1 MNKLLLALG
10 VSALSPLALAKPVI
24 TTSIKPVSMVVAAI
38 AGDKAD
44 IQQIVSSTASPHDFA
59 MRPSDLKKIL
69 EADTVVWVGESL
81 ERFLEKPLENAGKE
95 ESSIEWLALQGMALH
110 NFADDH
116 GGHDDHDDD
125 HHEHEGHGHD
135 DHDDHHE
142 HEGHGHDDHDDHHEH
157 EGHGHDDHDDHHE
170 HEGHGHDDHHEH
182 EGHEGH
188 HHDGVDPH
196 VWLSPDN
203 VRVLAKA
210 VTARLVSL
218 DAANAEYYKGN
229 LASFEKGLSA
239 KDAEIR
245 KALNKVNTVPYIVF
259 HDGYSYFE
267 QHYGLS
273 HAGEITVSPERK
285 PGAKKVAEIR
295 REIEE
300 HNIQCVFSEP
310 QFSPAIVKTLLEG
323 SDVKTAPLDPLGE
336 NVKMGQNAYFSFL
349 DSLSGQFLNCLG

>member
-1 MNKLLLALG
+1 MNKLLFALG

-24 TTSIKPVSMVVAAI
+24 VTSIKPVSMIVAAI
-38 AGDKAD
+38 AGDKAE

-59 MRPSDLKKIL
+59 MRPSDLKKIIN
-69 EADTVVWVGESL
+69 ADTVVWVGESL

-95 ESSIEWLALQGMALH
+95 ESSIEWLALDGMALH
-110 NFADDH
+110 NFAKEH
-116 GGHDDHDDD
+116 HHDEDEAEEDHDHD
-125 HHEHEGHGHD
+125 HEAHGDHEEHG
-135 DHDDHHE
+135 DHD
-142 HEGHGHDDHDDHHEH
+142 
-157 EGHGHDDHDDHHE
+157 
-170 HEGHGHDDHHEH
+170 EH

-203 VRVLAKA
+203 ARVLAKA

-218 DAANAEYYKGN
+218 DSANAEYYKDN
-229 LASFEKGLSA
+229 LASFENGLSA

-245 KALNKVNTVPYIVF
+245 NALNKVNKVPYIVF

-295 REIEE
+295 HEIQE
-300 HNIQCVFSEP
+300 NKVQCVFSEP

-323 SDVKTAPLDPLGE
+323 SDVKTAPLDPLGSK
-336 NVKMGQNAYFSFL
+336 VKMGTNAYFSFL
-349 DSLSGQFLNCLG
+349 DSLSGQFLSCLG

>member
-1 MNKLLLALG
+1 MNKLILALG

-24 TTSIKPVSMVVAAI
+24 VTSIKPVSMVVAAI

-44 IQQIVSSTASPHDFA
+44 IEQIVSSTASPHDFA
-59 MRPSDLKKIL
+59 MRPSDLKKIIN
-69 EADTVVWVGESL
+69 ADTVVWVGESL

-95 ESSIEWLALQGMALH
+95 ESSIEWLALDGMALH
-110 NFADDH
+110 NFAKEHHHDEDEEDH
-116 GGHDDHDDD
+116 DHEGHDDHD
-125 HHEHEGHGHD
+125 HEGH
-135 DHDDHHE
+135 DHHVADGN
-142 HEGHGHDDHDDHHEH
+142 HE
-157 EGHGHDDHDDHHE
+157 
-170 HEGHGHDDHHEH
+170 EH

-203 VRVLAKA
+203 VKVLAKA

-218 DAANAEYYKGN
+218 DSANAGYYQDN
-229 LASFEKGLSA
+229 LAAFEKGLSA

-245 KALNKVNTVPYIVF
+245 KALNKVSKVPYIVF

-295 REIEE
+295 HEIQE
-300 HNIQCVFSEP
+300 NKVQCVFSEP

-323 SDVKTAPLDPLGE
+323 SDVKTAPLDPLGSK
-336 NVKMGQNAYFSFL
+336 VKMGTNAYFSFL
-349 DSLSGQFLNCLG
+349 DNLSGQFLSCLG

>member
-1 MNKLLLALG
+1 
-10 VSALSPLALAKPVI
+10 
-24 TTSIKPVSMVVAAI
+24 
-38 AGDKAD
+38 
-44 IQQIVSSTASPHDFA
+44 
-59 MRPSDLKKIL
+59 
-69 EADTVVWVGESL
+69 
-81 ERFLEKPLENAGKE
+81 
-95 ESSIEWLALQGMALH
+95 MALH
-110 NFADDH
+110 NFAKEH
-116 GGHDDHDDD
+116 HHDEDEAEEDHD
-125 HHEHEGHGHD
+125 HEHEHEAHGDHEEHD
-135 DHDDHHE
+135 E
-142 HEGHGHDDHDDHHEH
+142 HEAHD
-157 EGHGHDDHDDHHE
+157 
-170 HEGHGHDDHHEH
+170 EH

-203 VRVLAKA
+203 ARVLAKA

-218 DAANAEYYKGN
+218 DSANAEYYKDN

-245 KALNKVNTVPYIVF
+245 NALNKVNKVPYIVF

-295 REIEE
+295 HEIQE
-300 HNIQCVFSEP
+300 NKVQCVFSEP

-323 SDVKTAPLDPLGE
+323 SDVKTAPLDPLGSK
-336 NVKMGQNAYFSFL
+336 VKMGTNAYFSFL
-349 DSLSGQFLNCLG
+349 DSLSGQFLSCLG

>member
-1 MNKLLLALG
+1 MG
-10 VSALSPLALAKPVI
+10 VSALTPLALAKPVI
-24 TTSIKPVSMVVAAI
+24 VTSIKPVSMVVAAI
-38 AGDKAD
+38 AGDKAE

-59 MRPSDLKKIL
+59 MRPSDLKKIIN
-69 EADTVVWVGESL
+69 ADTVVWVGESL

-95 ESSIEWLALQGMALH
+95 ESSIEWLALDGMALH
-110 NFADDH
+110 NFAKEHHHDEDEAEEV
-116 GGHDDHDDD
+116 HDDHEAHGD
-125 HHEHEGHGHD
+125 HEHGDHEEHG
-135 DHDDHHE
+135 DHDE
-142 HEGHGHDDHDDHHEH
+142 
-157 EGHGHDDHDDHHE
+157 
-170 HEGHGHDDHHEH
+170 
-182 EGHEGH
+182 HEGH

-203 VRVLAKA
+203 ARILAKA

-218 DAANAEYYKGN
+218 DSLNAEYYKGN

-245 KALNKVNTVPYIVF
+245 NALNKVNKVPYIVF

-295 REIEE
+295 HEIQE
-300 HNIQCVFSEP
+300 NKVQCVFSEP

-323 SDVKTAPLDPLGE
+323 SDVKTAPLDPLGSK
-336 NVKMGQNAYFSFL
+336 VKMGTNAYFSFL
-349 DSLSGQFLNCLG
+349 DSLSGQFLSCLG

>member
-1 MNKLLLALG
+1 MNKLILALG

-24 TTSIKPVSMVVAAI
+24 VTSIKPVSMVVAAI

-44 IQQIVSSTASPHDFA
+44 IEQIVSSTASPHDFA
-59 MRPSDLKKIL
+59 MRPSDLKKIIN
-69 EADTVVWVGESL
+69 ADTVVWVGESL

-95 ESSIEWLALQGMALH
+95 ESSIEWLALDGMALH
-110 NFADDH
+110 NFAKEHHHDEDEEDH
-116 GGHDDHDDD
+116 DHEGHDDHDHD
-125 HHEHEGHGHD
+125 HDHDHEGH
-135 DHDDHHE
+135 DHHVADGN
-142 HEGHGHDDHDDHHEH
+142 HE
-157 EGHGHDDHDDHHE
+157 
-170 HEGHGHDDHHEH
+170 EH

-203 VRVLAKA
+203 VKVLAKA

-218 DAANAEYYKGN
+218 DSANAGYYQDN
-229 LASFEKGLSA
+229 LAAFEKGLSA

-245 KALNKVNTVPYIVF
+245 KALNKVSKVPYIVF

-295 REIEE
+295 HEIQE
-300 HNIQCVFSEP
+300 NKVQCVFSEP

-323 SDVKTAPLDPLGE
+323 SDVKTAPLDPLGSK
-336 NVKMGQNAYFSFL
+336 VKMGTNAYFSFL
-349 DSLSGQFLNCLG
+349 DNLSGQFLSCLG

>member
-10 VSALSPLALAKPVI
+10 VSALSPLAFAKPVI
-24 TTSIKPVSMVVAAI
+24 VTSIKPVSMVVAAI
-38 AGDKAD
+38 AGDKAE

-59 MRPSDLKKIL
+59 LRPSDLRKIVN
-69 EADTVVWVGESL
+69 ADTVVWVGESL

-95 ESSIEWLALQGMALH
+95 DSSIEWLALDGMALH
-110 NFADDH
+110 NFAKEHHHDEDEAEDDH
-116 GGHDDHDDD
+116 HHDHEAHDD
-125 HHEHEGHGHD
+125 HEHEGHG
-135 DHDDHHE
+135 DHDE
-142 HEGHGHDDHDDHHEH
+142 HEEHD
-157 EGHGHDDHDDHHE
+157 
-170 HEGHGHDDHHEH
+170 EH

-203 VRVLAKA
+203 AKVLAKA

-218 DAANAEYYKGN
+218 DSANAEYYKGN
-229 LASFEKGLSA
+229 LASFEKGLTA

-245 KALNKVNTVPYIVF
+245 KALNKVNKVPYIVF

-295 REIEE
+295 HEIQE
-300 HNIQCVFSEP
+300 NKVQCVFSEP

-323 SDVKTAPLDPLGE
+323 SDVKTAPLDPLGGK
-336 NVKMGQNAYFSFL
+336 VKMGSNAYFSFL
-349 DSLSGQFLNCLG
+349 DSLSGQFLSCLG

>member
-10 VSALSPLALAKPVI
+10 VSALTPLALAKPVI
-24 TTSIKPVSMVVAAI
+24 VTSIKPVSMVVAAI
-38 AGDKAD
+38 AGDKAE

-59 MRPSDLKKIL
+59 MRPSDLKKIIN
-69 EADTVVWVGESL
+69 ADTVVWVGESL

-95 ESSIEWLALQGMALH
+95 ESSIEWLALDGMALH
-110 NFADDH
+110 NFAKEHHHDEDEAEEV
-116 GGHDDHDDD
+116 HDDHEAHGD
-125 HHEHEGHGHD
+125 HEHGDHEEHG
-135 DHDDHHE
+135 DHDE
-142 HEGHGHDDHDDHHEH
+142 
-157 EGHGHDDHDDHHE
+157 
-170 HEGHGHDDHHEH
+170 
-182 EGHEGH
+182 HEGH

-203 VRVLAKA
+203 ARILAKA

-218 DAANAEYYKGN
+218 DSLNAEYYKGN

-245 KALNKVNTVPYIVF
+245 NALNKVNKVPYIVF

-295 REIEE
+295 HEIQE
-300 HNIQCVFSEP
+300 NKVQCVFSEP

-323 SDVKTAPLDPLGE
+323 SDVKTAPLDPLGSK
-336 NVKMGQNAYFSFL
+336 VKMGTNAYFSFL
-349 DSLSGQFLNCLG
+349 DSLSGQFLSCLG

>member
-24 TTSIKPVSMVVAAI
+24 VTSIKPVSMVVAAI
-38 AGDKAD
+38 AGDKAE

-59 MRPSDLKKIL
+59 MRPSDLKKIIN
-69 EADTVVWVGESL
+69 ADTVVWVGESL

-95 ESSIEWLALQGMALH
+95 DSSIEWLALDGMALH
-110 NFADDH
+110 NFAKEHHHEDESEEA
-116 GGHDDHDDD
+116 HDDHD
-125 HHEHEGHGHD
+125 HEAHD
-135 DHDDHHE
+135 DHDHEEHGDHDHE
-142 HEGHGHDDHDDHHEH
+142 AHDDHDHEA
-157 EGHGHDDHDDHHE
+157 HGDHD
-170 HEGHGHDDHHEH
+170 EH

-203 VRVLAKA
+203 ARILAKA
-210 VTARLVSL
+210 VTTRLVSL
-218 DAANAEYYKGN
+218 DSANAKYYKDN

-245 KALNKVNTVPYIVF
+245 SALNKVNKVPYIVF

-295 REIEE
+295 HEIQE
-300 HNIQCVFSEP
+300 NKVQCVFSEP

-323 SDVKTAPLDPLGE
+323 SDVKTAPLDPLGSK
-336 NVKMGQNAYFSFL
+336 VKMGTNAYFSFL
-349 DSLSGQFLNCLG
+349 DSLSGQFLSCLG

>member
-1 MNKLLLALG
+1 MNKLLLTLG
-10 VSALSPLALAKPVI
+10 VSALSPLAFAKPVI
-24 TTSIKPVSMVVAAI
+24 VTSIKPVSMVVAAI
-38 AGDKAD
+38 AGDKAE

-59 MRPSDLKKIL
+59 MRPSDLRKIVN
-69 EADTVVWVGESL
+69 ADTVVWVGESL

-95 ESSIEWLALQGMALH
+95 DSSIEWLALDGMALH
-110 NFADDH
+110 NFAKEHHHDEDEAEDDHHDHDHEAHDDHDHEEH
-116 GGHDDHDDD
+116 GGHD
-125 HHEHEGHGHD
+125 
-135 DHDDHHE
+135 
-142 HEGHGHDDHDDHHEH
+142 
-157 EGHGHDDHDDHHE
+157 
-170 HEGHGHDDHHEH
+170 EH

-203 VRVLAKA
+203 AKVLAKA

-218 DAANAEYYKGN
+218 DSANAEYYKGN
-229 LASFEKGLSA
+229 LASFEKGLTA

-245 KALNKVNTVPYIVF
+245 KALNKVNKVPYIVF

-295 REIEE
+295 HEIQE
-300 HNIQCVFSEP
+300 NKVQCVFSEP

-323 SDVKTAPLDPLGE
+323 SDVKTAPLDPLGDK
-336 NVKMGQNAYFSFL
+336 VKMGSNAYFSFL
-349 DSLSGQFLNCLG
+349 DSLSGQFLSCLG

>member
-24 TTSIKPVSMVVAAI
+24 ATSITPVSMIVAAI
-38 AGDKAD
+38 AGDKAE

-59 MRPSDLKKIL
+59 MRPSDLKKIIN
-69 EADTVVWVGESL
+69 ADTVVWVGESL

-95 ESSIEWLALQGMALH
+95 ESSIEWLALDGMALH
-110 NFADDH
+110 NFAKEHHHDEDEAEES
-116 GGHDDHDDD
+116 HDDHD
-125 HHEHEGHGHD
+125 HESHD
-135 DHDDHHE
+135 DHDHE
-142 HEGHGHDDHDDHHEH
+142 EHGDHD
-157 EGHGHDDHDDHHE
+157 
-170 HEGHGHDDHHEH
+170 EH

-203 VRVLAKA
+203 ARVLAKA

-218 DAANAEYYKGN
+218 DSTNAGYYKDN

-245 KALNKVNTVPYIVF
+245 NALNKVNKVPYIVF

-295 REIEE
+295 HEIQE
-300 HNIQCVFSEP
+300 NKVQCVFSEP

-323 SDVKTAPLDPLGE
+323 SDVKTAPLDPLGSK
-336 NVKMGQNAYFSFL
+336 VKMGPNAYFSFL
-349 DSLSGQFLNCLG
+349 DSLSGQFLSCLG

>member
-1 MNKLLLALG
+1 MNKLILALG

-24 TTSIKPVSMVVAAI
+24 VTSIKPVSMVVAAI

-44 IQQIVSSTASPHDFA
+44 IEQIVSSTASPHDFA
-59 MRPSDLKKIL
+59 MRPSDLKKIIN
-69 EADTVVWVGESL
+69 ADTVVWVGESL

-95 ESSIEWLALQGMALH
+95 ESSIEWLALDGMALH
-110 NFADDH
+110 NFAKEHHHDEDEEDH
-116 GGHDDHDDD
+116 DHEGHDDHD
-125 HHEHEGHGHD
+125 HNHEGH
-135 DHDDHHE
+135 DHHVADGN
-142 HEGHGHDDHDDHHEH
+142 HE
-157 EGHGHDDHDDHHE
+157 
-170 HEGHGHDDHHEH
+170 EH

-203 VRVLAKA
+203 VKVLAKA

-218 DAANAEYYKGN
+218 DSANAGYYQDN
-229 LASFEKGLSA
+229 LAAFEKGLSA

-245 KALNKVNTVPYIVF
+245 KALNKVSKVPYIVF

-295 REIEE
+295 HEIQE
-300 HNIQCVFSEP
+300 NKVQCVFSEP

-323 SDVKTAPLDPLGE
+323 SDVKTAPLDPLGSK
-336 NVKMGQNAYFSFL
+336 VKMGTNAYFSFL
-349 DSLSGQFLNCLG
+349 DNLSGQFLSCLG

>member
-24 TTSIKPVSMVVAAI
+24 ATSIKPVSMVVAAI

-69 EADTVVWVGESL
+69 KADTVVWVGESL

-95 ESSIEWLALQGMALH
+95 DSSIEWLALDGMALH
-110 NFADDH
+110 NFAKEHHHDE
-116 GGHDDHDDD
+116 GEAEKSHDDHD
-125 HHEHEGHGHD
+125 HEAHD
-135 DHDDHHE
+135 DHDHE
-142 HEGHGHDDHDDHHEH
+142 EHGDHEG
-157 EGHGHDDHDDHHE
+157 
-170 HEGHGHDDHHEH
+170 H

-203 VRVLAKA
+203 ARVLAKA

-218 DAANAEYYKGN
+218 DSANAEYYKEN

-245 KALNKVNTVPYIVF
+245 KALNKVNKVPYIVF

-295 REIEE
+295 HEIQE
-300 HNIQCVFSEP
+300 HKVQCVFSEP
-310 QFSPAIVKTLLEG
+310 QFSPAIVKTLLDG
-323 SDVKTAPLDPLGE
+323 TDVKTAPLDPLGSK
-336 NVKMGQNAYFSFL
+336 VKMGTNAYFSFL
-349 DSLSGQFLNCLG
+349 DSLSGQFLSCLG

>member
-24 TTSIKPVSMVVAAI
+24 ATSIKPVSMVVAAI

-69 EADTVVWVGESL
+69 AADTVVWVGESL

-95 ESSIEWLALQGMALH
+95 ESSIEWLALDSMALH
-110 NFADDH
+110 NFADEKD
-116 GGHDDHDDD
+116 HDDHDG
-125 HHEHEGHGHD
+125 HEGHEGHD
-135 DHDDHHE
+135 DHDDHD
-142 HEGHGHDDHDDHHEH
+142 HDDHDH
-157 EGHGHDDHDDHHE
+157 EGHD
-170 HEGHGHDDHHEH
+170 
-182 EGHEGH
+182 GHEGH

-203 VRVLAKA
+203 VRVLAQA
-210 VTARLVSL
+210 VTTRIVSL

-245 KALNKVNTVPYIVF
+245 KALNKVNKVPYIVF

-273 HAGEITVSPERK
+273 NVGEITVSPERK
-285 PGAKKVAEIR
+285 PGAKKIAEIR

-300 HNIQCVFSEP
+300 HNVQCVFSEP
-310 QFSPAIVKTLLEG
+310 QFSPAIVKTLLDG
-323 SDVKTAPLDPLGE
+323 TDVKTAPLDPLGSK
-336 NVKMGQNAYFSFL
+336 VKMGSNAYFSFL
-349 DSLSGQFLNCLG
+349 DSLSGQFLSCLG

>member
-24 TTSIKPVSMVVAAI
+24 ATSISPVSMIVAAI
-38 AGDKAD
+38 AGDKAE

-59 MRPSDLKKIL
+59 MRPSDLKKIIN
-69 EADTVVWVGESL
+69 ADTVVWVGESL
-81 ERFLEKPLENAGKE
+81 ESFLEKPLENAGKE
-95 ESSIEWLALQGMALH
+95 ESSIEWLALDGMALH
-110 NFADDH
+110 NFAKEH
-116 GGHDDHDDD
+116 HHDDHD
-125 HHEHEGHGHD
+125 HEAHD
-135 DHDDHHE
+135 DHDHESHEDHDHE
-142 HEGHGHDDHDDHHEH
+142 SHEDHDHVAHDDH
-157 EGHGHDDHDDHHE
+157 
-170 HEGHGHDDHHEH
+170 
-182 EGHEGH
+182 GHEGH

-203 VRVLAKA
+203 ARVLAKA
-210 VTARLVSL
+210 VTARLVLL
-218 DAANAEYYKGN
+218 DSANAEYYKDN
-229 LASFEKGLSA
+229 LASFEKGLSV

-245 KALNKVNTVPYIVF
+245 KAMNKVNKVPYIVF

-295 REIEE
+295 HEIEE
-300 HNIQCVFSEP
+300 HNVQCVFSEP

-323 SDVKTAPLDPLGE
+323 SDVKTAPLDPLGSK
-336 NVKMGQNAYFSFL
+336 VKMGTNAYFSFL
-349 DSLSGQFLNCLG
+349 DSLSGQFLSCLG

>member
-1 MNKLLLALG
+1 MNKLLFALG

-24 TTSIKPVSMVVAAI
+24 VTSIKPVSMIVAAI
-38 AGDKAD
+38 AGDKAE

-59 MRPSDLKKIL
+59 MRPSDLKKIIN
-69 EADTVVWVGESL
+69 ADTVVWVGESL

-95 ESSIEWLALQGMALH
+95 ESSIEWLALDGMALH
-110 NFADDH
+110 NFAKEH
-116 GGHDDHDDD
+116 HHDEDEAEEDHDHEAHGD
-125 HHEHEGHGHD
+125 HEEHG
-135 DHDDHHE
+135 DHD
-142 HEGHGHDDHDDHHEH
+142 
-157 EGHGHDDHDDHHE
+157 
-170 HEGHGHDDHHEH
+170 EH

-203 VRVLAKA
+203 ARVLAKA

-218 DAANAEYYKGN
+218 DSANAEYYKDN
-229 LASFEKGLSA
+229 LASFENGLSA

-245 KALNKVNTVPYIVF
+245 NALNKVNKVPYIVF

-295 REIEE
+295 HEIQE
-300 HNIQCVFSEP
+300 NKVQCVFSEP

-323 SDVKTAPLDPLGE
+323 SDVKTAPLDPLGSK
-336 NVKMGQNAYFSFL
+336 VKMGTNAYFSFL
-349 DSLSGQFLNCLG
+349 DSLSGQFLSCLG

>member
-24 TTSIKPVSMVVAAI
+24 ATSIKPVSMVVAAI

-69 EADTVVWVGESL
+69 KADTVVWVGESL

-95 ESSIEWLALQGMALH
+95 DSSIEWLALDGMALH
-110 NFADDH
+110 NFAKEHHDEDEAEKS
-116 GGHDDHDDD
+116 HDDHD
-125 HHEHEGHGHD
+125 HEAHD
-135 DHDDHHE
+135 DHDHE
-142 HEGHGHDDHDDHHEH
+142 EHGD
-157 EGHGHDDHDDHHE
+157 
-170 HEGHGHDDHHEH
+170 H

-203 VRVLAKA
+203 ARVLAKA

-218 DAANAEYYKGN
+218 DSENAEYYKEN

-245 KALNKVNTVPYIVF
+245 KALNKVNKVPYIVF

-295 REIEE
+295 HEIQE
-300 HNIQCVFSEP
+300 HKVQCVFSEP
-310 QFSPAIVKTLLEG
+310 QFSPAIVKTLLDG
-323 SDVKTAPLDPLGE
+323 TDVKTAPLDPLGSK
-336 NVKMGQNAYFSFL
+336 VKMGTNAYFSFL
-349 DSLSGQFLNCLG
+349 DSLSGQFLSCLG

>member
-1 MNKLLLALG
+1 MNKLLFALG

-24 TTSIKPVSMVVAAI
+24 VTSIKPVSMIVAAI
-38 AGDKAD
+38 AGDKAE

-59 MRPSDLKKIL
+59 MRPSDLKKIIN
-69 EADTVVWVGESL
+69 ADTVVWVGESL

-95 ESSIEWLALQGMALH
+95 ESSIEWLALDGMALH
-110 NFADDH
+110 NFAKEH
-116 GGHDDHDDD
+116 HHDEDEAEEDHD
-125 HHEHEGHGHD
+125 HEHEAHGDHEEHD
-135 DHDDHHE
+135 E
-142 HEGHGHDDHDDHHEH
+142 HEAHD
-157 EGHGHDDHDDHHE
+157 
-170 HEGHGHDDHHEH
+170 EH

-203 VRVLAKA
+203 ARVLAKA

-218 DAANAEYYKGN
+218 DSANAEYYKDN

-245 KALNKVNTVPYIVF
+245 NALNKVNKVPYIVF

-295 REIEE
+295 HEIQE
-300 HNIQCVFSEP
+300 NKVQCVFSEP

-323 SDVKTAPLDPLGE
+323 SDVKTAPLDPLGSK
-336 NVKMGQNAYFSFL
+336 VKMGTNAYFSFL
-349 DSLSGQFLNCLG
+349 DSLSGQFLSCLG

>member
-1 MNKLLLALG
+1 MNKLILALG

-24 TTSIKPVSMVVAAI
+24 VTSIKPVSMVVAAI

-44 IQQIVSSTASPHDFA
+44 IEQIVSSTASPHDFA
-59 MRPSDLKKIL
+59 MRPSDLKKIIN
-69 EADTVVWVGESL
+69 ADTVVWVGESL

-95 ESSIEWLALQGMALH
+95 ESSIEWLALDGMALH
-110 NFADDH
+110 NFAKEHHHDEDEEDH
-116 GGHDDHDDD
+116 DHEGHDDHDHD
-125 HHEHEGHGHD
+125 HDHEGH
-135 DHDDHHE
+135 DHHVADGN
-142 HEGHGHDDHDDHHEH
+142 HE
-157 EGHGHDDHDDHHE
+157 
-170 HEGHGHDDHHEH
+170 EH

-203 VRVLAKA
+203 VKVLAKA

-218 DAANAEYYKGN
+218 DSANAGYYQDN
-229 LASFEKGLSA
+229 LAAFEKGLSA

-245 KALNKVNTVPYIVF
+245 KALNKVSKVPYIVF

-295 REIEE
+295 HEIQE
-300 HNIQCVFSEP
+300 NKVQCVFSEP

-323 SDVKTAPLDPLGE
+323 SDVKTAPLDPLGSK
-336 NVKMGQNAYFSFL
+336 VKMGTNAYFSFL
-349 DSLSGQFLNCLG
+349 DNLSGQFLSCLG

>member
-1 MNKLLLALG
+1 MNKLLFALG

-24 TTSIKPVSMVVAAI
+24 VTSIKPVSMIVAAI
-38 AGDKAD
+38 AGDKAE

-59 MRPSDLKKIL
+59 MRPSDLKKIIN
-69 EADTVVWVGESL
+69 ADTVVWVGESL

-95 ESSIEWLALQGMALH
+95 ESSIEWLALDGMALH
-110 NFADDH
+110 NFAKEH
-116 GGHDDHDDD
+116 HHDEDEAEEDHDHD
-125 HHEHEGHGHD
+125 HEAHGDHEEHG
-135 DHDDHHE
+135 DHD
-142 HEGHGHDDHDDHHEH
+142 
-157 EGHGHDDHDDHHE
+157 
-170 HEGHGHDDHHEH
+170 EH

-203 VRVLAKA
+203 ARVLAKA

-218 DAANAEYYKGN
+218 DSANAEYYKDN
-229 LASFEKGLSA
+229 LASFENGLSA

-245 KALNKVNTVPYIVF
+245 NALNKVNKVPYIVF

-295 REIEE
+295 HEIQE
-300 HNIQCVFSEP
+300 NKVQCVFSEP

-323 SDVKTAPLDPLGE
+323 SDVKTAPLDPLGSK
-336 NVKMGQNAYFSFL
+336 VKIGTNAYFSFL
-349 DSLSGQFLNCLG
+349 DSLSGQFLSCLG

>member
-1 MNKLLLALG
+1 MNKLLFALG

-24 TTSIKPVSMVVAAI
+24 VTSIKPVSMIVAAI
-38 AGDKAD
+38 AGDKAE

-59 MRPSDLKKIL
+59 MRPSDLKKIIN
-69 EADTVVWVGESL
+69 ADTVVWVGESL

-95 ESSIEWLALQGMALH
+95 ESSIEWLALDGMALH
-110 NFADDH
+110 NFAKEH
-116 GGHDDHDDD
+116 HHDEDEAEEDHDHEAHGD
-125 HHEHEGHGHD
+125 HEEHG
-135 DHDDHHE
+135 DHD
-142 HEGHGHDDHDDHHEH
+142 
-157 EGHGHDDHDDHHE
+157 
-170 HEGHGHDDHHEH
+170 EH

-203 VRVLAKA
+203 ARVLAKA

-218 DAANAEYYKGN
+218 DSANAEYYKDN
-229 LASFEKGLSA
+229 LASFENGLSV

-245 KALNKVNTVPYIVF
+245 NALNKVNKVPYIVF

-295 REIEE
+295 HEIQE
-300 HNIQCVFSEP
+300 NKVQCVFSEP

-323 SDVKTAPLDPLGE
+323 SDVKTAPLDPLGSK
-336 NVKMGQNAYFSFL
+336 VKMGTNAYFSFL
-349 DSLSGQFLNCLG
+349 DSLSGQFLSCLG

>member
-69 EADTVVWVGESL
+69 KADTVVWVGESL

-116 GGHDDHDDD
+116 DD

-135 DHDDHHE
+135 Y
-142 HEGHGHDDHDDHHEH
+142 
-157 EGHGHDDHDDHHE
+157 HDDHHE

>member
-24 TTSIKPVSMVVAAI
+24 ATSIKPVSMVVAAI

-69 EADTVVWVGESL
+69 KADTVVWVGESL

-116 GGHDDHDDD
+116 GGHD
-125 HHEHEGHGHD
+125 GHD

-142 HEGHGHDDHDDHHEH
+142 HGGHGHDGHDDHDDHHEH
-157 EGHGHDDHDDHHE
+157 GGHGHDD
-170 HEGHGHDDHHEH
+170 HDDHHEH

-218 DAANAEYYKGN
+218 DAANAEYYKEN

-245 KALNKVNTVPYIVF
+245 KALNKVNKVPYIVF

-295 REIEE
+295 HEIQE
-300 HNIQCVFSEP
+300 HKVQCVFSEP
-310 QFSPAIVKTLLEG
+310 QFSPAIVKTLLDG
-323 SDVKTAPLDPLGE
+323 TDVKTAPLDPLGSK
-336 NVKMGQNAYFSFL
+336 VKMGTNAYFSFL
-349 DSLSGQFLNCLG
+349 DSLSGQFLSCLG